1 MFYALLAS
9 FEYIIKKYICNST
22 NILIF
27 AIQNRKTLKIAV
39 LKESRGG
46 ENRVSLTP
54 TIVKQLIAKGYQIIV
69 ETGAGI
75 NSAFQDKDYTEAGA
89 EIVALKSLAISKGD
103 VIAKINALSDE
114 EIALLSPG
122 KVCFSL
128 MYHLINPE
136 YVQKLAEKGATAF
149 SMDAI
154 PRISRAQ
161 SMDVLSSQGNLAGY
175 KAVIL
180 GAEHMT
186 RIFPLM
192 MTAAG
197 TITPSKVLI
206 FGVGVAGLQAIATA
220 KRLGAVVEAT
230 DVRAETKEQ
239 AESLGAKFISVKD
252 DGVKVEGGYA
262 KEVSAE
268 YLAKQKEAIN
278 KSLFQADLVITTAQV
293 MGKKAPV
300 LITEDQVKQMKFG
313 AVIVDMA
320 VEQGGNCEASEL
332 DKVAVKHGVKIVGT
346 SNLPSTMATN
356 ASDLYAKN
364 LLNFI
369 LHLSDKDGFKWD
381 TEEEITKGTLI
392 VHNGKI
398 LK

>member
-1 MFYALLAS
+1 MPHLS
-9 FEYIIKKYICNST
+9 YIRSRIK
-22 NILIF
+22 LF
-27 AIQNRKTLKIAV
+27 TLKIAV
-39 LKESRGG
+39 LKESR
-46 ENRVSLTP
+46 ESEKRVALTP
-54 TIVKQLIAKGYQIIV
+54 IIIKQLVAKGFEVVV
-69 ETGAGI
+69 ESGAGEA
-75 NSAFQDKDYTEAGA
+75 SAFQDSDFVNAGA
-89 EIVALKSLAISKGD
+89 GIVAQKKDAIQQSA
-103 VIAKINALSDE
+103 VLVKINPFSVN
-114 EIALLSPG
+114 EIELLSAG
-122 KVCFSL
+122 KTCFSL
-128 MYHLINPE
+128 MYHHNNPE
-136 YVQKLAEKGATAF
+136 YGQKLAEKGVSAF

-186 RIFPLM
+186 KIFPLM

-230 DVRAETKEQ
+230 DVRMETKEQ

-268 YLAKQKEAIN
+268 YLAKQKEAVN

-300 LITEDQVKQMKFG
+300 LITEDQVKQMKYG

-320 VEQGGNCEASEL
+320 VEQGGNCESSEL
-332 DKVAVKHGVKIVGT
+332 DKIVVKHGVKIIGT
-346 SNLPSTMATN
+346 SNLPSTLATN
-356 ASDLYAKN
+356 ASELYAKN
-364 LLNFI
+364 LQNFL

-381 TEEEITKGTLI
+381 LEEEITKGTLI
-392 VHNGKI
+392 VHNGKM